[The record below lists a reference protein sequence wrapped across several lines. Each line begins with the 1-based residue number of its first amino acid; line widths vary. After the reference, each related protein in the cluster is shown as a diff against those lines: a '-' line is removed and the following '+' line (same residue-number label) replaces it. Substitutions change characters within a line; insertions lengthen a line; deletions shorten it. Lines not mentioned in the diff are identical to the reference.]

1 MRDILQ
7 MLGVILG
14 VTAAIVVDASALLK
28 YKSSTKDKLAEA
40 WLFEGLFSGSAI
52 GISIIVVVILVSLL
66 F

>member
-14 VTAAIVVDASALLK
+14 VMATIVVDASALLK

-40 WLFEGLFSGSAI
+40 WLFE
-52 GISIIVVVILVSLL
+52 
-66 F
+66 